1 MAGYVNSSCLGFG
14 DCDGCSLVV
23 PLGGGILRKGGRQAV
38 GGRGG
43 GRGGMG
49 WVRHMSAGS
58 DILVALLSMEGGSD
72 GAKADG
78 WHNQARAVA
87 KR

>member
-1 MAGYVNSSCLGFG
+1 MVVFCCTSIGEKEVSSYSTERLMPHEHITLDTLEAFCPFQRTPPSNVL
-14 DCDGCSLVV
+14 SN
-23 PLGGGILRKGGRQAV
+23 
-38 GGRGG
+38 
-43 GRGGMG
+43 
-49 WVRHMSAGS
+49 MSAGS

-78 WHNQARAVA
+78 WHNQGRAVA